1 VTPSST
7 QVKVYTMEFC
17 PYCVRA
23 KQLLTQR
30 GISFKEIRVEDDDE
44 AQWDALY
51 EVSGMKTMP
60 QIFCGDQ
67 LIGGYTELAELDKKD
82 GLQSLK

>member
-1 VTPSST
+1 MSSKK
-7 QVKVYTMEFC
+7 VKVYTMQYC

-30 GISFKEIRVEDDDE
+30 GISFDEVLVPDDDD

-51 EVSGMKTMP
+51 RLSGMRTMP
-60 QIFCGDQ
+60 QVFHGDE
-67 LIGGYTELAELDKKD
+67 LIGGYRELADLDKKD
-82 GLQSLK
+82 QLQSLKT